1 MPSYKEKYSYLQ
13 YKLDIMEKKILITET
28 EMQMVKD
35 KIKELESE
43 NEKLSSQDNSDGYMR
58 SQLCLIAREV
68 ESQVLSKSTF
78 PMDTSSLTDAEL
90 IMRTTALLQDLSK
103 VFRESRTRAET
114 MIQDICSPSTGK
126 LLKRERKEHM
136 KNESMTSL
144 AAALATSPERHMSP
158 PPRFRDRSDSA
169 NSRGASSRSQSRSQM

>member
-28 EMQMVKD
+28 EMRMVKD
-35 KIKELESE
+35 KIRELESE

-58 SQLCLIAREV
+58 NQLCLIAREV
-68 ESQVLSKSTF
+68 EEQVLSKSSF
-78 PMDTSSLTDAEL
+78 PMDTSSMTDAEL
-90 IMRTTALLQDLSK
+90 IMRTTSLLQDLSK

-126 LLKRERKEHM
+126 LLKRERKEHL

-169 NSRGASSRSQSRSQM
+169 NSRGASSRSQSRSQV